1 MGIDTCGSCV
11 VNSTTTGVSSGWS
24 SGISSVAS
32 EASGDASVEMDDPDS
47 PSGQLHS
54 TEEEETRVST
64 SQAERRGQQACVLS
78 ISHKASRSTKASS
91 RDIVSG

>member
-32 EASGDASVEMDDPDS
+32 EASGDASVEMDDPES

-54 TEEEETRVST
+54 TEEEETCEYIAGREAWAAGMHT
-64 SQAERRGQQACVLS
+64 QHLAQGIE
-78 ISHKASRSTKASS
+78 I
-91 RDIVSG
+91 DIGLIA